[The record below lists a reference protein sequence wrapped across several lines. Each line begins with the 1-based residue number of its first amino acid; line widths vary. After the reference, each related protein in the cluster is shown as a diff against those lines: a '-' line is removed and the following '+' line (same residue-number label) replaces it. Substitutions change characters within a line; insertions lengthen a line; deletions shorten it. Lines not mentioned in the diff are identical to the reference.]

1 MSHSFFLKISTKL
14 YSIMKKYPLLL
25 SALLILFITSTK
37 AQDTAPEAQS
47 TINYNSLDWFR
58 KGTAFLFT
66 TRDGAGQ
73 VIDYSRKKI
82 ENVQDVNQNKSV
94 LIKVESKTNYQLN
107 WLGTSEKLWMDY
119 GTAYSLLLKNIY
131 PDFRFASNNE
141 PPTQENG
148 MYSIPLQ
155 LTTGVALNDVHF
167 QVNGTIDDKEVKF
180 INTLTERKVEGLEE
194 LKTPAGKF
202 NCFKISALSSTTIES
217 KGKIKNL
224 IKPSREYIWF
234 DVHSGIIKMESHDL
248 RGKLISISYVTEIK
262 K

>member
-1 MSHSFFLKISTKL
+1 
-14 YSIMKKYPLLL
+14 MKKYSFFFFTIFFLHI
-25 SALLILFITSTK
+25 SVVK
-37 AQDTAPEAQS
+37 AQDVVPDNN
-47 TINYNSLDWFR
+47 TINYNSLDWFK

-66 TRDGAGQ
+66 TRDGTGQ

-82 ENVQDVNQNKSV
+82 ENVQVEHQNKSV
-94 LIKVESKTNYQLN
+94 LIKVESKTKYQLN
-107 WLGTSEKLWMDY
+107 WLGTPEKLWMNY
-119 GTAYSLLLKNIY
+119 GTEYSILLKNIY
-131 PDFRFASNNE
+131 PDFQFASNNE
-141 PPTQENG
+141 PPTPENG

-155 LTTGVALNDVHF
+155 LSAGLALNDAHF
-167 QVNGTIDDKEVKF
+167 QIQGTLDDKEVKF

-194 LKTPAGKF
+194 LKTSAGKF
-202 NCFKISALSSTTIES
+202 NCFKISALSTTTIET